1 MDAYQKLHYH
11 PLKSNPLQIRGLQM
25 EVDHVTHRKGAYTGA
40 QCIHSQFF
48 RHVHREKISFV
59 IQFILF
65 RQIRYVALLTF
76 LEGFVIRKI
85 GNRFVNEY
93 IC

>member
-1 MDAYQKLHYH
+1 ML
-11 PLKSNPLQIRGLQM
+11 PIG
-25 EVDHVTHRKGAYTGA
+25 KGHI

-48 RHVHREKISFV
+48 RHVHREKMCFV

-65 RQIRYVALLTF
+65 RQIRHVALLTF

-85 GNRFVNEY
+85 GNWFVNEY
-93 IC
+93 IS